1 MRTAFQ
7 SRRRPLRIALR
18 ATNRPLH
25 GIEESFQ
32 LKSTFLFSI
41 LAMVSAALMP
51 LAAVSQVAPIHKI
64 APAEGTE
71 TSYKYEI
78 YAGYGYTSLNQVNG
92 SRYGLQGP
100 ELSVTRD
107 FGKHIG
113 IIADGAYYKYPLSRP
128 VVLGLTNSPV
138 VDSVLVGPVF
148 HANIWGNYSGFVQ
161 VLLGGIHTGGYN
173 QAPNVSFAGGVGGGM
188 EYKVSQH
195 LAIRAA
201 GDDIASS
208 FTVIGTPAVPDPAA
222 SGLSPHR
229 TRSSR
234 ATFGVVYKF

>member
-1 MRTAFQ
+1 
-7 SRRRPLRIALR
+7 
-18 ATNRPLH
+18 
-25 GIEESFQ
+25 
-32 LKSTFLFSI
+32 
-41 LAMVSAALMP
+41 MVPAALMP
-51 LAAVSQVAPIHKI
+51 LAAVSQVEVGQVDRIHKI

-71 TSYKYEI
+71 SSYKYEI

-100 ELSVTRD
+100 ELSVTRN

-113 IIADGAYYKYPLSRP
+113 IIADGAYYKYPLSKP
-128 VVLGLTNSPV
+128 VVLGLTNAPV
-138 VDSVLVGPVF
+138 VDSVLLGPVF
-148 HANIWGNYSGFVQ
+148 RANIWGKYSGFVQ

-173 QAPNVSFAGGVGGGM
+173 QSPNVSFAGGAGGGM

-208 FTVIGTPAVPDPAA
+208 FTVIGTPSVPDPAA